1 MNKLTTS
8 PNQPKVK
15 LLIETLD
22 DAAKIKL
29 IEEKEKKDKKKKEE
43 TTK

>member
-1 MNKLTTS
+1 MSNLKTTQN
-8 PNQPKVK
+8 PPKVK

-29 IEEKEKKDKKKKEE
+29 IEEKAKKDKKKKEE
-43 TTK
+43 NKK